1 VWGVVGCPA
10 IRRPRSRGLGWPPG
24 HVLSKTISINSTMDF
39 IDSMDF
45 EGTYR
50 PSPPHQSPSIHE
62 IHVIHGPKKRA
73 GGGATPSWGQRVE
86 WMLCRGCWRT
96 PGAWSVVAV
105 LQPATVGR
113 GEGEARWAMR
123 PVRMGGCRGG
133 RALKQ
138 PDYGIEHVGCG
149 GGVWWGAR
157 RYAGRGAG
165 GQNRRPATSSQ
176 KPFQSIQPWI
186 SSIAWILKEP
196 TDHRRPTIP
205 LSSMKSM

>member
-1 VWGVVGCPA
+1 MWGVVGCPA
-10 IRRPRSRGLGWPPG
+10 VRRPRSRGPEWPPG

-73 GGGATPSWGQRVE
+73 GGGATPSWGQRVG

-113 GEGEARWAMR
+113 GDGRARWAMR
-123 PVRMGGCRGG
+123 RVRMGGCRGG

-138 PDYGIEHVGCG
+138 PDYFG
-149 GGVWWGAR
+149 GPHR
-157 RYAGRGAG
+157 L
-165 GQNRRPATSSQ
+165 TSSRR
-176 KPFQSIQPWI
+176 KPRSAEVGTVTSKGPGTPPCAPESCQTGSVPQSAK
-186 SSIAWILKEP
+186 SSLYHTA
-196 TDHRRPTIP
+196 
-205 LSSMKSM
+205 